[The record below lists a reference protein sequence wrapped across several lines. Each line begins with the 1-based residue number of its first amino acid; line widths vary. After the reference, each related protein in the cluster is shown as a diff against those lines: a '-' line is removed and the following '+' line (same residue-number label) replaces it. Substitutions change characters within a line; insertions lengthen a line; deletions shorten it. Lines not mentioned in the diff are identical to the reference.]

1 MCQQHQ
7 ASFVKVTIATPSL
20 KLKEGQKS
28 LRHGVT
34 RQLHSQSVA
43 PEKIKAEISNTEDF
57 VNGVSSGTL
66 GQILIRCNN
75 VLWIGKAEEVKAKA
89 SKDADMSGL
98 ASQACQSPSRLHGY
112 NQPRV

>member
-34 RQLHSQSVA
+34 RQLHFPECGSRENQSRGL
-43 PEKIKAEISNTEDF
+43 EHRRFRQWRQLRN
-57 VNGVSSGTL
+57 SGTSPNTVQQRSL
-66 GQILIRCNN
+66 DWKSGGGQ
-75 VLWIGKAEEVKAKA
+75 
-89 SKDADMSGL
+89 
-98 ASQACQSPSRLHGY
+98 SQG
-112 NQPRV
+112 